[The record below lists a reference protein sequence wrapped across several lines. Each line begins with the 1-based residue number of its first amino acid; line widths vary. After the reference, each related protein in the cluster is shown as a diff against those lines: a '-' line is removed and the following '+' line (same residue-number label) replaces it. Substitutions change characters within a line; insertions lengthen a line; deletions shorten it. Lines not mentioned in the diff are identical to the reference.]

1 MIEMQV
7 GLLTLLKEFDTICRK
22 HGITYYLEGG
32 SLLGAVRHKG
42 FLPWDDDIDLSI
54 TRENFQKLL
63 SVIDEEL
70 PENRELYCYERFP
83 NYLRDTVK
91 YTNLDTTV
99 LFRNHILD
107 GNAAGQHIDL
117 FILDPVPA
125 DEKAQAEYKKN
136 ATIYSELLTPVYVLC
151 EDIADYFEEYQQ
163 YLQMMEERGRDYV
176 LDLFRKKLFTYE
188 DSDDCDTYL
197 LRWGNRHMFYPK
209 EWFGTPV
216 ELQFED
222 GCFPAPSQYYRF
234 LRRQFGDTWMIIPD
248 AAHQEEHNTFDNY
261 NVPCKTFIADYAGF
275 IDYEAYRRDNVERKQ
290 HNVCLLREKKQLAKL
305 DAVNY
310 YVMKNAEQKAL
321 TAALSE
327 EAKTMLGQEAY
338 GEFLELY
345 KPYYMAQLSNA
356 CVRYGLAIT
365 ADPAVVHACAFSMTM
380 MGNFGQAEKLIRA
393 AKTESPEL
401 DELMEMISDIRG
413 CVLAEEEGRY
423 TDAKELAGKWSSR
436 YPQQKTLAVFAVN
449 QGIREDRAPTELAF
463 RVQELLEQYPD
474 SDELMFLMGK
484 LLDQQNFR
492 EGAIGWYRRCQE
504 ITRNGMLLMQIPE
517 LPPVE
522 EETEADE
529 MADEERVNNDE

>member
-63 SVIDEEL
+63 AVIDEEL
-70 PENRELYCYERFP
+70 SENRELYCYERFP

-125 DEKAQAEYKKN
+125 DKKAQEEYKKN
-136 ATIYSELLTPVYVLC
+136 ATIYSELLSPVYVLC
-151 EDIADYFEEYQQ
+151 PDIADYLEEYEQ
-163 YLQMMEERGRDYV
+163 YLQMMEEKGRDYV
-176 LDLFRKKLFTYE
+176 LNLFREKLFTYE
-188 DSDDCDTYL
+188 DSDECDTYL

-216 ELQFED
+216 ELTFED
-222 GCFPAPSQYYRF
+222 GSFPAPSQYFRF
-234 LRRQFGDTWMIIPD
+234 LRSQFGDTWMIIPD
-248 AAHQEEHNTFDNY
+248 VAHQEEHNTFDNY
-261 NVPCKTFIADYAGF
+261 NIPCKTFIADYAGF
-275 IDYEAYRRDNVERKQ
+275 IDFEQYRRDNVTRKQ
-290 HNVCLLREKKQLAKL
+290 HNVHLLKEKKQLNRL
-305 DAVNY
+305 DALSY
-310 YVMKNAEQKAL
+310 YIMKDAELKQLTPAL
-321 TAALSE
+321 TP
-327 EAKTMLGQEAY
+327 EAKMLLEQQEFT
-338 GEFLELY
+338 EFLKLY
-345 KPYYMAQLSNA
+345 QSYYKAQLSSA
-356 CVRYGLAIT
+356 CVEYDMALP
-365 ADPAVVHACAFSMTM
+365 ADPAVVYACAFAMTM
-380 MGNFGQAEKLIRA
+380 VGSFGQAEKLIRA
-393 AKTESPEL
+393 SKAQSPEL
-401 DELMEMISDIRG
+401 DELTEMIGDIRG

-423 TDAKELAGKWSSR
+423 EDAKELADKWRGR
-436 YPQQKTLAVFAVN
+436 YPRQKTLAIFDIN
-449 QGIREDRAPTELAF
+449 RSIREGQPAAELIAW
-463 RVQELLEQYPD
+463 VQELLEQYPD

-484 LLDQQNFR
+484 LLEQDR
-492 EGAIGWYRRCQE
+492 WEEAVEWYRGCLE

-517 LPPVE
+517 LPSV

-529 MADEERVNNDE
+529 TSNEERVNDDK